1 MKSDLR
7 FLSRNKLYTA
17 IEVVGLSVA
26 LAFVLLLGNIV
37 FDDLSCD
44 SKIKNADGIYL
55 VLPDDSSF
63 YKPDPE
69 VVFPKVPEIED
80 WCNVIIH
87 SAYDGKTQYIQT
99 LSGEQKMDIT
109 PVLIRGNYFDF
120 FGIDLKYGDPKT
132 VMSQQNAAVISEEV
146 ANAMFPGQNPVGQTL
161 VIYEP
166 RLKEVGL
173 TVTGVYKDMGKTV
186 LQDRGMFLNLDFIN
200 KLDNLGY
207 PEHIKMRLGRPSTVH
222 YVRLSE
228 GADIEK
234 IGKFLLEDNDS
245 DLDKKYSRYTRIDLI
260 PFGDIHH
267 MDGISKTHF
276 DNMTDVNLYHTFM
289 FACLILLVFAGLN
302 YISLTMAF
310 SRFRVKEMAT
320 RQLLGTTRTG
330 IYVKCISES
339 ATLVTASFAVA
350 LALAFA
356 LKDIVGELLGS
367 NIDLFNTPAM
377 WVFTISVVI
386 FLSLAAGLV
395 PALVMSSYKPIEV
408 IKGEARKSDKVTLGK
423 IFIGLEGMLSI
434 AAIAVT
440 LAIYAQTRHMID
452 TPMGYETDNI
462 IYVDFVT
469 KDDLRFKDEL
479 LAESYVDRIGDLA
492 SPPTRFGLMMYLS
505 KDKSMMGMSGNAEA
519 LEILGIEILEDF
531 GTSTAM
537 RDGSVRK
544 SMICKSSY
552 EQLKPHID
560 ENNMLKLDVS
570 VNIDGVL
577 SDFRTMSIKE
587 YDPKTYQY
595 YTIQTVTDS
604 YLYGLLVKVNGNEKE
619 ALKKIRAFYRE
630 RKDAEHMPQID
641 TLNSLVEEKFKEEK
655 KVFAMIGVFAL
666 LSIMITIMA
675 IIALSSY
682 SAQMSTHDTAVRK
695 VFGSSNAE
703 VFWQMVKGFLIPVLT
718 GSVIA
723 IGLAYLYIE
732 TWLSEYPVRIENTA
746 WIYVASVTI
755 VVAVVIASI
764 SFQAIRLMRTNPA
777 EALKKE

>member
-1 MKSDLR
+1 MKSYLR

-37 FDDLSCD
+37 LDDLSCNN
-44 SKIKNADGIYL
+44 KIKNTKGIHL

-63 YKPDPE
+63 YRPDPE
-69 VVFPKVPEIED
+69 VVFPRVPEIED
-80 WCNVIIH
+80 WCNVIKH

-109 PVLIRGNYFDF
+109 PVLIRRNYFDF
-120 FGIDLKYGDPKT
+120 FGIELKYGDPKT
-132 VMSQQNAAVISEEV
+132 VMNQQNAAVISEEV
-146 ANAMFPGQNPVGQTL
+146 ANKMFPGQNPVGQTL
-161 VIYEP
+161 IIYEP
-166 RLKEVGL
+166 RLKNVELV
-173 TVTGVYKDMGKTV
+173 VTGVYKDMGKTV

-200 KLDNLGY
+200 DLDNLGY

-222 YVRLSE
+222 YVKLSE

-245 DLDKKYSRYTRIDLI
+245 DLDKKYSRYTKIDLI
-260 PFGDIHH
+260 PFNKIHH
-267 MDGISKTHF
+267 LSGISKNHF

-320 RQLLGTTRTG
+320 RQLLGTTDAG
-330 IYVKCISES
+330 IYVKCICE
-339 ATLVTASFAVA
+339 AGLLVTVSFAVA
-350 LALAFA
+350 LGLAFA
-356 LKDIVGELLGS
+356 LKDTVGELLGS
-367 NIDLFNTPAM
+367 HIDLFNTPAM

-386 FLSLAAGLV
+386 ALSLAAGLV
-395 PALVMSSYKPIEV
+395 PALVMSRYKPIEV

-423 IFIGLEGMLSI
+423 IFIGLEGLLSI

-469 KDDLRFKDEL
+469 NDDLKFKDEL

-492 SPPTRFGLMMYLS
+492 SPPTSFGLMMYLS
-505 KDKSMMGMSGNAEA
+505 KEYTMMGLSGNAEA
-519 LEILGIEILEDF
+519 LDILGIKILEDF

-537 RDGSVRK
+537 RGGSIRK

-552 EQLKPHID
+552 DQLKPHID
-560 ENNMLKLDVS
+560 ENNMLKMDVS
-570 VNIDGVL
+570 VNIDGVV
-577 SDFRTMSIKE
+577 SDFRTMSIKD
-587 YDPKTYQY
+587 YDPKVYQY

-604 YLYGLLVKVNGNEKE
+604 YLYGLLVKVKGNEKD
-619 ALKKIRAFYRE
+619 ALKKIRTFYSE
-630 RKDAEHMPQID
+630 RKDAEDMPQID
-641 TLNSLVEEKFKEEK
+641 TLNSLVEDKFKDEK

-666 LSIMITIMA
+666 LSILITIMA
-675 IIALSSY
+675 IVALSSY
-682 SAQMSTHDTAVRK
+682 SAQMSTHDTSVRK
-695 VFGSSNAE
+695 VFGCSNAE
-703 VFWQMVKGFLIPVLT
+703 VYWQMVKGFLVPVSA
-718 GSVIA
+718 GSLIA
-723 IGLAYLYIE
+723 IGLAYLYIDR
-732 TWLSEYPVRIENTA
+732 WLSEYPVRIENTV
-746 WIYVASVTI
+746 WIYVVSVIIVMI
-755 VVAVVIASI
+755 VVVASI
-764 SFQAIRLMRTNPA
+764 SFQAVRLMRTNPA
-777 EALKKE
+777 ETLKKE

>member
-1 MKSDLR
+1 MKSYLR

-26 LAFVLLLGNIV
+26 LAFVLLLGNV
-37 FDDLSCD
+37 VLEDLSCD
-44 SKIKNADGIYL
+44 KKIRNAKDIYL

-63 YKPDPE
+63 YRPDPE

-80 WCNVIIH
+80 WCNVIKH
-87 SAYDGKTQYIQT
+87 SAYDGKTQYIRT
-99 LSGEQKMDIT
+99 VSGEQKMDIT

-132 VMSQQNAAVISEEV
+132 VMNEQNAAVISEEV
-146 ANAMFPGQNPVGQTL
+146 ANMMFPGQDPVGQTL
-161 VIYEP
+161 IINEH
-166 RLKEVGL
+166 RLKNVEL
-173 TVTGVYKDMGKTV
+173 TVTGVYSDMGKTV
-186 LQDRGMFLNLDFIN
+186 LQDRGMFLNMDFITN
-200 KLDNLGY
+200 LDNQGY
-207 PEHIKMRLGRPSTVH
+207 PEHIKMRLGRPSAVH

-245 DLDKKYSRYTRIDLI
+245 DLDKKFSRYTRIDLV
-260 PFGDIHH
+260 PFGKIHH
-267 MDGISKTHF
+267 LSGISKNHF

-320 RQLLGTTRTG
+320 RQLLGTTKTG
-330 IYVKCISES
+330 IYVKCISE
-339 ATLVTASFAVA
+339 AGVLVAASFAVA
-350 LALAFA
+350 LGLAFA
-356 LKDIVGELLGS
+356 LKDIVGELLGNDIS
-367 NIDLFNTPAM
+367 LFNTASM
-377 WVFTISVVI
+377 WVFTISVVVL
-386 FLSLAAGLV
+386 LSLAAGLV
-395 PALVMSSYKPIEV
+395 PAMVMSRYKPIEV

-423 IFIGLEGMLSI
+423 IFIGLEGLLSI

-469 KDDLRFKDEL
+469 KDDIKFKDEL

-492 SPPTRFGLMMYLS
+492 SPPTQFGLMMYLS
-505 KDKSMMGMSGNAEA
+505 KEQTMMGLSGNVEA
-519 LEILGIEILEDF
+519 MEILGIKILEEF

-537 RDGSVRK
+537 TGGSVRRNLI
-544 SMICKSSY
+544 SKSSY

-560 ENNMLKLDVS
+560 ENNNIKLDVS
-570 VNIDGVL
+570 VKVDGIV

-595 YTIQTVTDS
+595 YSVQTVTDS
-604 YLYGLLVKVNGNEKE
+604 YIYGLLVKVKGNEKE
-619 ALKKIRAFYRE
+619 ALKKIRAFYSE

-641 TLNSLVEEKFKEEK
+641 TLNSLVEDKFKDEK

-666 LSIMITIMA
+666 LSILITIMA
-675 IIALSSY
+675 IVALSSY
-682 SAQMSTHDTAVRK
+682 SAQMSTHDSAVRK

-703 VFWQMVKGFLIPVLT
+703 EFWKMVKGFLIPVLA
-718 GSVIA
+718 GAVVA
-723 IGLAYLYIE
+723 VALAYLYIDR
-732 TWLSEYPVRIENTA
+732 WLSEYPVRIENTA
-746 WIYVASVTI
+746 WIYVTAILI
-755 VVAVVIASI
+755 VIAVVIGSI
-764 SFQAIRLMRTNPA
+764 SFQAVRLMRTNPT